1 MTYMQ
6 HVNQAKH
13 ALAATAHRIDQ
24 LFQDI
29 ATLDHEIMALELEGT
44 SNASAH
50 WRDGKYLYLIYPM
63 ENGQRRREYI
73 GNKPDN
79 VQGALERVKR
89 HKRCQQLRRERARVR
104 SNLREYIRRSL
115 DLMSTEA
122 RTRRQPDPTQ

>member
-1 MTYMQ
+1 MTYMH

-13 ALAATAHRIDQ
+13 ALAATAHCIDQ
-24 LFQDI
+24 LCQDL

-50 WRDGKYLYLIYPM
+50 WREGKYLCLIYPM
-63 ENGQRRREYI
+63 EDGQRRREYI

-79 VQGALERVKR
+79 VQVALDRVKR

-122 RTRRQPDPTQ
+122 HTPGSPRRL